1 MYCLD
6 SSIFIPLLRGD
17 KDIKKK
23 LDSMEPENVSITTI
37 TLCELFRGA
46 FKSRDTKNDLETVH
60 KLIRDYKTFLFDI
73 ESSETFGE
81 DFVNLEKSGKPT
93 QVLDLM
99 IASIAK
105 SNNLIL
111 VTRNKKHFENIQ
123 DLKIEEW

>member
-6 SSIFIPLLRGD
+6 SSVFIPLLRGD
-17 KDIKKK
+17 EDIKKK
-23 LDSMEPENVSITTI
+23 LNSLEPENISITTI

-46 FKSRDTKNDLETVH
+46 FKSRDAKNDLETVH
-60 KLIRDYKTFLFDI
+60 KLIRDYKTFSFDI
-73 ESSETFGE
+73 ESSEIFGE
-81 DFVNLEKSGKPT
+81 DFVNLEKSGKLT

-111 VTRNKKHFENIQ
+111 VTRNKKHFENIP
-123 DLKIEEW
+123 DLKVEKW